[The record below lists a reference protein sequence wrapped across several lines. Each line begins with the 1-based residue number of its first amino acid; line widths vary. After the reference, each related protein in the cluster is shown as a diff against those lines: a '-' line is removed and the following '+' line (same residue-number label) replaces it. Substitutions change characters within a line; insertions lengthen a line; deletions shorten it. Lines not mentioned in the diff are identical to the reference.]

1 MSDTR
6 PATYRLENYV
16 WFSASSAL
24 MLAGPL
30 CVVLILS
37 RLGSPHELGLY
48 AYAYAVTAPVQAF
61 GGLHARAFIAMERL
75 FGYRVEDVLAQR
87 AYLGALLVLT
97 VLAVTAVRS
106 SGPDDVWVFLAV
118 VVVRIA
124 EGLTDISA
132 GQLQR
137 VHRPRQI
144 ALVYGMRG
152 VLGLG
157 AFVALLAAERPLAV
171 ALAGMGI
178 LNIASFFVVDR
189 PLLTSVGVMPNLRV
203 TAASLASVRP
213 LMLGLRLMP
222 GALLAALS
230 VVEVNLP
237 RYVVE
242 VFRGVAAVGVYTTL
256 GMCLSAATNI
266 VHPVFFMTFA
276 RLGQTAQQHD
286 AQSRR
291 DLARMIGTNVAL
303 TLAGSAAI
311 VTVCVSF
318 GSSILITVFGPEWAR
333 FHELFSVL
341 AVGAAAAL
349 VRSCLG
355 FVLTGLNVLSPQTA
369 ITLLSGG
376 LFIVLAVV
384 FGGRTDVFGIGLA
397 WACTSLL
404 AVGANAVVLAA
415 ALHRYRSAPRLSPL
429 TAGAPVGGE
438 R

>member
-1 MSDTR
+1 MPETR
-6 PATYRLENYV
+6 PAMYRLDNYV

-30 CVVLILS
+30 CVVLMLS

-87 AYLGALLVLT
+87 AHLGVLLILT
-97 VLAVTAVRS
+97 VLAVTAVHS
-106 SGPDDVWVFLAV
+106 SGPHDVWVFLAV
-118 VVVRIA
+118 VIVRIA

-137 VHRPRQI
+137 IHRPRQI
-144 ALVYGMRG
+144 AFVYGARC

-157 AFVALLAAERPLAV
+157 AFAVLLAADLPPAV
-171 ALAGMGI
+171 ALAGMGTAN
-178 LNIASFFVVDR
+178 LLSFFVVDR
-189 PLLTSVGVMPNLRV
+189 PLLASVGTMPDLRLA
-203 TAASLASVRP
+203 AASLASTRP
-213 LMLGLRLMP
+213 LMLGVRLLP
-222 GALLAALS
+222 GALLVALS

-242 VFRGVAAVGVYTTL
+242 AFRGVAAVGVYTTL
-256 GMCLSAATNI
+256 GMLLSVATNI

-276 RLGQTAQQHD
+276 RLGQTAQQRD
-286 AQSRR
+286 AESSRY
-291 DLARMIGTNVAL
+291 LARMIGTNIAL
-303 TLAGSAAI
+303 TVASSILI
-311 VTVCVSF
+311 VTVCVRFS
-318 GSSILITVFGPEWAR
+318 SSILAMAFGPEWAR
-333 FHELFSVL
+333 YHELFSVL
-341 AVGAAAAL
+341 AVGAGASL
-349 VRSCLG
+349 LRSCLG
-355 FVLTGLNVLSPQTA
+355 FVLTSLNVLSPQTA

-376 LFIVLAVV
+376 LFIALAVV
-384 FGGRTDVFGIGLA
+384 FGGQADVFGVGLA
-397 WACTSLL
+397 WACTSFL

-415 ALHRYRSAPRLSPL
+415 VLHRQQRAPHVSPL